1 MCTVRAMDLAT
12 PYDRLRDWID
22 RIAALGD
29 EPDDDADLRVRKH
42 ALAIT
47 VLGLI
52 PAAVMWSLIGL
63 LIDRPLL
70 TAGSVYFAVALPL
83 TLVLLGRTKAFM
95 PIVRI
100 LLVTGL
106 AYVVLGHL
114 ALGGMATGGA
124 SLIWG
129 LVAPVSAI
137 LYFDHSSSLR
147 WFGVFVVIVVLAVVL
162 DPWIS
167 TMLPASWS
175 KAPTWLFAYNL
186 LGPSLIVLLLVRY
199 VDGQRLTAQL
209 ESRELLHQML
219 PGSIAERLAD
229 GERLIAESHESVS
242 VLFADVVGF
251 TQIAGNLAASELI
264 VMLNQLFSIFDRISA
279 RHGLEKIKT
288 SGDAYIAVAGAPSPM
303 ERHADAAVLAALEMQ
318 RAVALLGGFRRR
330 ALQVRIGIASG
341 PVTAGVIGEHRY
353 AYDLWG
359 DTVNLASRMES
370 VGIAGQIQVSATT
383 RGLMRRP
390 MPWVER
396 QVDVKGKGLMTT
408 YLLDPGAVP
417 DAVTSRPVEVAAL
430 AERFQTSA
438 STPKTESAGSA
449 AAAASAPSAA
459 PAEPMVGRSESSRA
473 IL

>member
-1 MCTVRAMDLAT
+1 MRIVRAMDLAT

-52 PAAVMWSLIGL
+52 PAAVTWTIIGF

-70 TAGSVYFAVALPL
+70 TAGSAYFAVALPL

-100 LLVTGL
+100 LLITGL

-124 SLIWG
+124 SLMWG

-137 LYFDHSSSLR
+137 LYFDRSSSLR
-147 WFGVFVVIVVLAVVL
+147 WFGVFVTLVIAALVL
-162 DPWIS
+162 DPWVR
-167 TMLPASWS
+167 TMLPASWAM
-175 KAPTWLFAYNL
+175 APTWLFAYNL

-209 ESRELLHQML
+209 ESRNLLHQML

-251 TQIAGNLAASELI
+251 TSLAGNLAASELI

-303 ERHADAAVLAALEMQ
+303 ERHADAAVLAGLEMQ

-370 VGIAGQIQVSATT
+370 QGIGGQIQVSAATHA
-383 RGLMRRP
+383 LMTKP
-390 MPWVER
+390 MPWVAR
-396 QVDVKGKGLMTT
+396 VLDVKGKGEMTA
-408 YLLDPGAVP
+408 YLLDPETVPEAVKSRSIEVEALVERFASPGAEAARDLP
-417 DAVTSRPVEVAAL
+417 GEPGDAGPSVL
-430 AERFQTSA
+430 AETTTA
-438 STPKTESAGSA
+438 
-449 AAAASAPSAA
+449 
-459 PAEPMVGRSESSRA
+459 M
-473 IL
+473 L